1 MFHVEK
7 DRLVRRRSDKML
19 ALNGAGWP
27 HQASQS
33 HAQHVDYAKRTL
45 YAYMPRQGI
54 YGTEYIDAAVSKYF
68 HNDWAHALHKFVTD
82 VSDQVLKAKH
92 ERKL

>member
-1 MFHVEK
+1 
-7 DRLVRRRSDKML
+7 ML

-45 YAYMPRQGI
+45 YAYMPCQGLS
-54 YGTEYIDAAVSKYF
+54 GTEYIDAAVSKYF
-68 HNDWAHALHKFVTD
+68 DNDWAHA
-82 VSDQVLKAKH
+82 
-92 ERKL
+92 